1 MIDFAVIIQA
11 LIGAAIGGGSAY
23 VAIRSDLA
31 DLKARMNNTEK
42 TADNAHDRID
52 KILHGK

>member
-1 MIDFAVIIQA
+1 MIDFSVIIQA

-52 KILHGK
+52 KILHSK

>member
-1 MIDFAVIIQA
+1 MIDFSVIFQAV
-11 LIGAAIGGGSAY
+11 IGAAIGGASAY

-31 DLKARMNNTEK
+31 DLKARMANTEK

-52 KILHGK
+52 KILHDK